1 VTRRRAAGAAPPS
14 SRLGAALGL
23 LLAVLPAVAHAQ
35 TFEARL
41 AACLACHGAD
51 GASRIPGTPS
61 LGGQPA
67 FFLITQ
73 LFLFREGRRDNEAMT
88 AAATP
93 LTNDDLRAFADA
105 VAKLPPPSPP
115 VTPPDPARFARGRA
129 QAGRR
134 FCGACHGADYSGR
147 EQVPRLANQREEYL
161 LAVMRGFKA
170 GTRIGYGPAMSEALF
185 GLADEDLLD
194 IAHYLAHLPRP

>member
-1 VTRRRAAGAAPPS
+1 VTRRRAARAAPPS

-41 AACLACHGAD
+41 AACLACHGVD

-105 VAKLPPPSPP
+105 IAKLPPPSPP
-115 VTPPDPARFARGRA
+115 VTPSDA
-129 QAGRR
+129 
-134 FCGACHGADYSGR
+134 
-147 EQVPRLANQREEYL
+147 
-161 LAVMRGFKA
+161 
-170 GTRIGYGPAMSEALF
+170 
-185 GLADEDLLD
+185 
-194 IAHYLAHLPRP
+194 

>member
-1 VTRRRAAGAAPPS
+1 VTRRRAARAAPPS

-41 AACLACHGAD
+41 AACLACHGVD

-93 LTNDDLRAFADA
+93 TGTRRAKIIRCDSPPALSPVAPHCESSAHSKDHSPLRADYG
-105 VAKLPPPSPP
+105 L
-115 VTPPDPARFARGRA
+115 RQLGH
-129 QAGRR
+129 AGRLHSLDQAQTG
-134 FCGACHGADYSGR
+134 GA
-147 EQVPRLANQREEYL
+147 PRLQARPSQFDL
-161 LAVMRGFKA
+161 
-170 GTRIGYGPAMSEALF
+170 PALGEN
-185 GLADEDLLD
+185 GL
-194 IAHYLAHLPRP
+194 